1 MSLANAPW
9 LRVMG
14 YTTGLWLV
22 FMIIAITSGALR
34 EWLLTPRFDEHTAH
48 QIGTLVVCLLIAA
61 VIVPGIRRL
70 QPTPAQALAIGAAW
84 VVMTITFEFGVF
96 HVIVGHPMA
105 TLLADY
111 NLAAGRLWPL
121 VLLTELLTPW
131 VVTQRVGWK
140 SAASSAE

>member
-1 MSLANAPW
+1 MPLANTPW
-9 LRVMG
+9 PRVIG
-14 YTTGLWLV
+14 YTTLSWLA
-22 FMIIAITSGALR
+22 FMLIAITSGALR
-34 EWLLTPRFDEHTAH
+34 EWLLTPGFGEHTAH

-70 QPTPAQALAIGAAW
+70 QPTPLQALAIGAVW
-84 VVMTITFEFGVF
+84 VAMTITFEFGVF
-96 HVIVGHPMA
+96 HVIVGHPMS

-131 VVTQRVGWK
+131 AVTQRAGWK
-140 SAASSAE
+140 SAAPSAE